1 MIARAGGSLL
11 QMPEVSRPFVRSDPG
26 SGRSLAPPWRAV
38 LCLTLAVLALGLVVS
53 CSRPPAP
60 LRLEGSLQ
68 SAYPPKPPPKP
79 RLAAAPAFAPTGAV
93 TVVPGDT
100 VYGIARRFGI
110 PIRTIIEANDLSPPY
125 TLRVGQRLALAEPR
139 YHVVKQGETLY
150 AISRLYGVDLASLAR
165 LNRVGPPY
173 ALPLGQRLLLPG
185 AVVGARRMARAGSVQ
200 PTAAPAPA
208 AVPGPSVS
216 ASSKVPLPPPRAG
229 KSFAWPVSGKLIST
243 FGAKGGGLHN
253 DGLNIAAPRGTPVR
267 AAENGVVAY
276 AGNELKGFGNLL
288 LVRHQGGWTTAYA
301 HNDVLQVRRGDTVK
315 RGQVIARL
323 GSTGHV
329 SVPQLHFEIRKGAKA
344 VDPLRYLGRRSSH
357 KSAPITRPEGISRAA
372 APAAPPALG

>member
-1 MIARAGGSLL
+1 
-11 QMPEVSRPFVRSDPG
+11 MPEFSRPLVRCDAG
-26 SGRSLAPPWRAV
+26 SGRSLARPWRAA
-38 LCLTLAVLALGLVVS
+38 LCLALAALTLSLAVS
-53 CSRPPAP
+53 CSRPLAP
-60 LRLEGSLQ
+60 VRLEGSLQ

-79 RLAAAPAFAPTGAV
+79 RLAAAPAFAPAGAV
-93 TVVPGDT
+93 TVAPGDT
-100 VYGIARRFGI
+100 VYGIARRFGV
-110 PIRTIIEANDLSPPY
+110 PIRTIIEANHLSPPY
-125 TLRVGQRLALAEPR
+125 ILRVGQRLALAEPR
-139 YHVVKQGETLY
+139 YHVVKRGETLY
-150 AISRLYGVDLASLAR
+150 AISRLYEVDLTSLAR
-165 LNRVGPPY
+165 LNRIGPPY
-173 ALPLGQRLLLPG
+173 ALPLGERLLLPG
-185 AVVGARRMARAGSVQ
+185 TVAGARRMARTGSAQ
-200 PTAAPAPA
+200 PRAAPAPA
-208 AVPGPSVS
+208 AAPAAAPGPAVI
-216 ASSKVPLPPPRAG
+216 ASNKVPLPPPRAG
-229 KSFAWPVSGKLIST
+229 KNFAWPVNGKLIST

-253 DGLNIAAPRGTPVR
+253 DGVNIAAPRGTPVR

-344 VDPLRYLGRRSSH
+344 VDPLRYLGRRTSRE
-357 KSAPITRPEGISRAA
+357 SAPMTRPGALSRAA

>member
-1 MIARAGGSLL
+1 MIARAGGSLF
-11 QMPEVSRPFVRSDPG
+11 QMPELSKPFSGSDPD
-26 SGRSLAPPWRAV
+26 GRRGATRAWRAV
-38 LCLTLAVLALGLVVS
+38 LCFTLAVLALSLVVS
-53 CSRPPAP
+53 CTRPLAP
-60 LRLEGSLQ
+60 VELVGGAQ
-68 SAYPPKPPPKP
+68 AYPPKPTPKP
-79 RLAAAPAFAPTGAV
+79 RLAAVPALAAAGAV
-93 TVVPGDT
+93 TVAPGDT
-100 VYGIARRFGI
+100 VYGIARRFGV

-150 AISRLYGVDLASLAR
+150 AISRLYEVDLTSLAR
-165 LNRVGPPY
+165 LNRIGPPY
-173 ALPLGQRLLLPG
+173 ALPLGVRLLLPG
-185 AVVGARRMARAGSVQ
+185 AVAGAPRLARAGSAR
-200 PTAAPAPA
+200 PTAAPAA
-208 AVPGPSVS
+208 APGPSVI
-216 ASSKVPLPPPRAG
+216 ASSKVPLPPRRAG
-229 KSFAWPVSGKLIST
+229 KSFAWPVNGKLIST
-243 FGAKGGGLHN
+243 FGAKDGGLHN

-329 SVPQLHFEIRKGAKA
+329 SLPQLHFEIRKGAKA
-344 VDPLRYLGRRSSH
+344 VDPLRHLARRTSH
-357 KSAPITRPEGISRAA
+357 ERAPMTRPRAINRAA

>member
-1 MIARAGGSLL
+1 MR
-11 QMPEVSRPFVRSDPG
+11 
-26 SGRSLAPPWRAV
+26 PWRAV

-53 CSRPPAP
+53 CTRPLAP
-60 LRLEGSLQ
+60 VQIEGSAQ
-68 SAYPPKPPPKP
+68 SYPPKPTPKP
-79 RLAAAPAFAPTGAV
+79 RLAAVPALAAAGAV
-93 TVVPGDT
+93 TVAPGDT
-100 VYGIARRFGI
+100 VYGIARRFGV

-139 YHVVKQGETLY
+139 YHVVKRGETLY
-150 AISRLYGVDLASLAR
+150 AISRLYEVDITSLAR
-165 LNRVGPPY
+165 LNRIGPPY

-185 AVVGARRMARAGSVQ
+185 AVAGARPMARAGARAGSAR
-200 PTAAPAPA
+200 PTAASAQAAPA
-208 AVPGPSVS
+208 AAPGPSVS
-216 ASSKVPLPPPRAG
+216 ASTKVPLPPPRAG
-229 KSFAWPVSGKLIST
+229 KSFAWPVNGKLIST
-243 FGAKGGGLHN
+243 FGAKDGGLHN

-344 VDPLRYLGRRSSH
+344 VDPLRHLARRTSH
-357 KSAPITRPEGISRAA
+357 KRAPMTPPDALSRAA